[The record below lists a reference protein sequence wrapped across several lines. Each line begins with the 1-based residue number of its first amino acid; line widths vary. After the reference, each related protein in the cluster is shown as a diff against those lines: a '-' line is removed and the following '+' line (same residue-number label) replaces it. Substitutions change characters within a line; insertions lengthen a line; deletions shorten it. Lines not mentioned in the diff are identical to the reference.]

1 MFGHHDLNKILIEG
15 KLEVDINVSQNNLIV
30 AGEEPNLYN
39 AVKLLEYLLM
49 QISDNK
55 EIDIQTIEY
64 MID

>member
-1 MFGHHDLNKILIEG
+1 MFGHHDLNKILIKV
-15 KLEVDINVSQNNLIV
+15 KLEIDINVSQNNLIV